1 MKCTNKIV
9 YLLLITSLLC
19 SNLCGCGSAT
29 LPLVYDRTASMQGD
43 TFTDNFATP
52 FAADVCVTSKNVLE
66 NTNVELETGASGG
79 LFDVNHNKVI
89 YAKNIHER
97 LSPASLTKIMTAL
110 VALKHSNTDD
120 MITCTSNVKI
130 TESGATLCG
139 LKAGDKLTLNQALHA
154 LLIHSANDA
163 GVAIAEHVA
172 GSVEAFSDL
181 MNEEALRIGAT
192 GSHFVNPHGLTADE
206 HYTTVYDIYLILNE
220 AMQYDVFNEIIQMTE
235 YSTIFYDA
243 DGNEK
248 EMSFKSTNLF
258 FQGHYSAPDKI
269 TVMGGKTGTTNA
281 AGSCLALVT
290 KDTSGNPYISVILK
304 ASQRDKLYQEMIDLL
319 EEINN

>member
-9 YLLLITSLLC
+9 YSLLIINVLGSA
-19 SNLCGCGSAT
+19 LCGCGKKE
-29 LPLVYDRTASMQGD
+29 LPLAYDRTANLQND
-43 TFTDNFATP
+43 AFTDSIASP
-52 FAADVCVTSKNVLE
+52 FAADICVTSKNVLE
-66 NTNVELETGASGG
+66 NTDVDLETGASGG

-97 LSPASLTKIMTAL
+97 LHPASLTKLMTAL
-110 VALKHSNTDD
+110 VALKHGNTED

-154 LLIHSANDA
+154 LLINSANDA
-163 GVAIAEHVA
+163 GVAIAEHIG
-172 GSVEAFSDL
+172 GSEEAFAEM
-181 MNEEALRIGAT
+181 MNEEAVRIGAT
-192 GSHFVNPHGLTADE
+192 GSHFVNAHGLTADE
-206 HYTTVYDIYLILNE
+206 HYTTAYDIYLILNE
-220 AMQYDVFNEIIQMTE
+220 VMQYDVFNEIIQMTE
-235 YSTIFYDA
+235 YSTVYYDA

-269 TVMGGKTGTTNA
+269 TVIGGKTGTTNA

-304 ASQRDKLYQEMIDLL
+304 ATQRDKLYQEMIDLL

>member
-1 MKCTNKIV
+1 
-9 YLLLITSLLC
+9 
-19 SNLCGCGSAT
+19 
-29 LPLVYDRTASMQGD
+29 MQGD
-43 TFTDNFATP
+43 TFTDDFATP

-206 HYTTVYDIYLILNE
+206 HYTTVYDIYLILNQ